1 MISVYRP
8 KMLVLM
14 TLEDKNNIPRHK
26 AGIFFRTAT
35 ILLFVG
41 GMVCSCAK
49 PNKLVEIKGEAQGTF
64 YSIKYLSEEA
74 NPPLNKFYFD
84 NLFASIDSSLS
95 IYKPYSLVNKFND
108 GDSILT
114 NDPWFIQMVLQSD
127 KVYHES
133 NGAFD
138 PSVVHLVNAWGF
150 GPDSKSYGAD
160 VPIDSLLRI
169 SGWDKVDFEILSD
182 GRMLIKKKVKGIK
195 IEFNAIAQGYAS
207 DIIAER
213 LEQSNIKDYLIDA
226 GGELRA
232 SGFNQNGEIWKIG
245 IDKPVAL
252 QYSREIVAVIPLENA
267 SVATSGSYRKYYEVD
282 GVKYSHAI
290 SPKTGRPVDHSLLS
304 VTVITDSCSLADA
317 YATAIMIM
325 GLDEGKEF
333 LIDHPEID
341 AYLVYSDP
349 SGELQSYTTQGIKE
363 ALKEL

>member
-1 MISVYRP
+1 
-8 KMLVLM
+8 MLALT
-14 TLEDKNNIPRHK
+14 TLEVKKNIPRHR
-26 AGIFFRTAT
+26 AGIFIKST
-35 ILLFVG
+35 IILFFVAG
-41 GMVCSCAK
+41 FLSSCSK
-49 PNKLVEIKGEAQGTF
+49 PSKLVEIRGEAQGTF
-64 YSIKYLSEEA
+64 YSIKYLSEEST
-74 NPPLNKFYFD
+74 PTLNKFYFD

-95 IYKPYSLVNKFND
+95 IYKPYSLVNKYNN

-114 NDPWFIQMVLQSD
+114 DDPWLIQMVLQSD
-127 KVYHES
+127 RVYRES

-169 SGWDKVDFEILSD
+169 SGWEKVDFELLPD
-182 GRMLIKKKVKGIK
+182 GKMLIKKKVKGIK
-195 IEFNAIAQGYAS
+195 IGFNAIAQGYTS
-207 DIIAER
+207 DIIAEK
-213 LEQSNIKDYLIDA
+213 LESSNIHDFLIDA

-232 SGFNQNGEIWKIG
+232 KGYNQKGEIWKIG
-245 IDKPVAL
+245 IDKPVAM

-290 SPKTGRPVDHSLLS
+290 SPKTGKPVDHSLLS

-325 GLDEGKEF
+325 GVDKGIDF
-333 LIDHPEID
+333 LAEHPEID
-341 AYLVYSDP
+341 AYLVYSDTL
-349 SGELQSYTTQGIKE
+349 GELQSYNTQGIE
-363 ALKEL
+363 EVLKEL

>member
-1 MISVYRP
+1 
-8 KMLVLM
+8 MLALM

-26 AGIFFRTAT
+26 AGIFFRTAI
-35 ILLFVG
+35 ILFFIAGL
-41 GMVCSCAK
+41 MVACSK
-49 PNKLVEIKGEAQGTF
+49 PAKLVEIKGEAQGTF
-64 YSIKYLSEEA
+64 YSIKYLSEKSI
-74 NPPLNKFYFD
+74 PPLNKYYFD

-114 NDPWFIQMVLQSD
+114 DDQWFIQMVLQSA
-127 KVYHES
+127 KVYRES

-169 SGWDKVDFEILSD
+169 SGWDKVDFEILAD
-182 GRMLIKKKVKGIK
+182 GKMLIKKKVKGIK
-195 IEFNAIAQGYAS
+195 IGFNAIAQGYAS

-213 LEQSNIKDYLIDA
+213 LEENNINDYLIDA

-232 SGFNQNGEIWKIG
+232 KGLNQKGEVWKIG

-252 QYSREIVAVIPLENA
+252 QYSREIVAVIPLNNT
-267 SVATSGSYRKYYEVD
+267 SIATSGSYRKYYEVD

-290 SPKTGRPVDHSLLS
+290 SPKTGKPVDHSLLS

-325 GLDEGKEF
+325 GVDEGKEF
-333 LIDHPEID
+333 LNSHPEID

-349 SGELQSYTTQGIKE
+349 SGELQSYTTQGIEE

>member
-1 MISVYRP
+1 
-8 KMLVLM
+8 M
-14 TLEDKNNIPRHK
+14 TLEDKNNIPRLK
-26 AGIFFRTAT
+26 AGIFFRAAIT
-35 ILLFVG
+35 LLFVSG
-41 GMVCSCAK
+41 IIFSCSK
-49 PNKLVEIKGEAQGTF
+49 PSKLVEIKGEAQGTF
-64 YSIKYLSEEA
+64 YSIKYLSEEST
-74 NPPLNKFYFD
+74 PPLNKYYID
-84 NLFASIDSSLS
+84 NLFATIDSSLS
-95 IYKPYSLVNKFND
+95 IYKPYSLVNKFNE
-108 GDSILT
+108 GDSIIT
-114 NDPWFIQMVLQSD
+114 DNPWFIQMVIQSD
-127 KVYHES
+127 KVYRES

-169 SGWDKVDFEILSD
+169 SGWDKVDFEVLPD

-195 IEFNAIAQGYAS
+195 IGFNAIAQGYTS
-207 DIIAER
+207 DIIAEK
-213 LEQSNIKDYLIDA
+213 LEDNNIHDYLIDA
-226 GGELRA
+226 GGELKA
-232 SGFNQNGEIWKIG
+232 KGLNQNGDIWRIG

-252 QYSREIVAVIPLENA
+252 QYSREIVAVIPLENT

-290 SPKTGRPVDHSLLS
+290 SPKTGKPVDHSLLS
-304 VTVITDSCSLADA
+304 VTVITESCSLADA

-325 GLDEGKEF
+325 GVDEGKEF
-333 LIDHPEID
+333 LNDHPEID

>member
-1 MISVYRP
+1 
-8 KMLVLM
+8 M

-26 AGIFFRTAT
+26 AGIFFRTAIT
-35 ILLFVG
+35 SFFIAGL
-41 GMVCSCAK
+41 MVTCSK
-49 PNKLVEIKGEAQGTF
+49 PAKLVEIKGEAQGTF
-64 YSIKYLSEEA
+64 YSIKYLSEKST
-74 NPPLNKFYFD
+74 PPLNKYYFD

-114 NDPWFIQMVLQSD
+114 EDQWFIQMVLQSD
-127 KVYHES
+127 KVYRES

-182 GRMLIKKKVKGIK
+182 GKMLIKKKVKGIK
-195 IEFNAIAQGYAS
+195 IGFNAIAQGYTS
-207 DIIAER
+207 DIIAEK
-213 LEQSNIKDYLIDA
+213 LEQNDIHDYLIDA

-232 SGFNQNGEIWKIG
+232 MGLNQKGEVWKIG

-290 SPKTGRPVDHSLLS
+290 SPKTGMPVNHSLLS

-325 GLDEGKEF
+325 GVDEGKEF
-333 LIDHPEID
+333 LNNHPEID